1 MFPQIFIRCCLTACL
16 LIAGFAGGAGH
27 AQTQFL
33 PVLTA
38 EAPTD
43 ATTDAAELPKAI
55 RIDYNANVI
64 CYGDSVQLKAIYD
77 EYGPISRLRCDWFY
91 NGQKFEADSN
101 QTRIV
106 FSPSSNNIRIWF
118 ALYDDNLLVGSD
130 TMMLYVTDAPTGY
143 TMQHDTI
150 CRGDEATV
158 GVAGDVGGSAG
169 SYWAWSTTGTTQFI
183 NDRPLVSTD
192 YPVQFSQY
200 PIKEYGYKNHCY
212 STDTAH
218 VEVLTEPDVTIT
230 GDSTV
235 CVGNNTVVELG
246 GASDILWSDGS
257 TDAVYHVNNLQ
268 SDLILQVRVTDRFGC
283 RGVRKWQ
290 IKAVERP
297 QGEIGASRDTLNLG
311 EEVSVWIAYTNADST
326 VWFNQAEEDTLSF
339 YPKQSMD
346 IYADLYIGL
355 HSGGCTNRIYKHLQ
369 VENNLK
375 VHFPTGFKID
385 GVSREYKPIGIIE
398 SNKSYYFAI
407 FNRNGMRLFETR
419 DLNVGWDGKY
429 KGEWVHPGV
438 YVYYY
443 KETYDR
449 FTTEVNGTITVVK

>member
-1 MFPQIFIRCCLTACL
+1 MFPQPFIRFCLTACL
-16 LIAGFAGGAGH
+16 LIAGCTGGIGH

-38 EAPTD
+38 EAPE
-43 ATTDAAELPKAI
+43 ATAAAQQPKTI
-55 RIDYNANVI
+55 RIDYDANVI
-64 CYGDSVQLKAIYD
+64 CYGDSMVLWVD
-77 EYGPISRLRCDWFY
+77 TSGYGHSFTQLRCDWFY
-91 NGQKFEADSN
+91 NGQKFEADTG
-101 QTRIV
+101 QIRIV
-106 FSPSSNNIRIWF
+106 FTPSSNNIRIWF
-118 ALYDDNLLVGSD
+118 LLYDNSHPVGTD
-130 TMMLYVTDAPTGY
+130 TMTVYVTDAPTGY

-150 CRGDEATV
+150 CLGDEATV
-158 GVAGDVGGSAG
+158 GVAGSVGDIAG
-169 SYWAWSTTGTTQFI
+169 YYWDWGTTGTTQFI

-192 YPVQFSQY
+192 YRVYFSQY
-200 PIKEYGYKNHCY
+200 PIQEYGYKNRCY
-212 STDTAH
+212 TTDTAH
-218 VEVLTEPDVTIT
+218 VEVLTEPDITIT

-246 GASDILWSDGS
+246 GARDILWGDGS
-257 TDAVYHVNNLQ
+257 TDPVYHVNNLQ

-283 RGVRKWQ
+283 RGIRKWE

-326 VWFNQAEEDTLSF
+326 VWFNQADEDTLSF
-339 YPKQSMD
+339 CPKQSMD

-369 VENNLK
+369 VDNNLK

>member
-55 RIDYNANVI
+55 RIDYDANVI
-64 CYGDSVQLKAIYD
+64 CYGDSVQLEALYS
-77 EYGPISRLRCDWFY
+77 EYGPINHLRCDWFY

-101 QTRIV
+101 QTSIV

-130 TMMLYVTDAPTGY
+130 TMMLYVTDAPTDY

-200 PIKEYGYKNHCY
+200 PIKEYGYKNRCY

-326 VWFNQAEEDTLSF
+326 VWFNQADEDTLSF